1 MRGRPLALLTDAFF
15 VVLAFYF
22 VYVYSR
28 SLFVYR
34 QPVTL
39 FFLIYQLVALTLLLI
54 RRNATAFSSNALD
67 YIYAL
72 VGLGA
77 PLFFRPVEGYTGS
90 VLAVLL
96 ELAGAF
102 FVVGAFLSLN
112 RSFGIAPENRGI
124 KTMGFYHVVR
134 HPMYLGYILAET
146 GFVMGNLSQYNL
158 FVLLIAIVFLILRVR
173 AEERLLREDPEYQ
186 EYTKR
191 TPWKLIPLVF

>member
-1 MRGRPLALLTDAFF
+1 MRGRPLALLTDAIF

-34 QPVTL
+34 QPATL
-39 FFLIYQLVALTLLLI
+39 FFLIYQLVALTLLLV
-54 RRNATAFSSNALD
+54 RRTATAFSSNTLD
-67 YIYAL
+67 YVYAL

-77 PLFFRPVEGYTGS
+77 PLFFRPVEGYAGS
-90 VLAVLL
+90 ALAVLL

-124 KTMGFYHVVR
+124 KTRGFYRIVR

-146 GFVMGNLSQYNL
+146 GFVIGNFSQYNL
-158 FVLLIAIVFLILRVR
+158 LTLLIAIVFLILRVR
-173 AEERLLREDPEYQ
+173 AEERFLREDPAYH